1 MKYYKLEIKQD
12 ASKEVK
18 EEITKEEAI
27 RLVGL
32 VYNKPEETLDS
43 LSADGEVYLRTP
55 FALIY
60 KQE

>member
-18 EEITKEEAI
+18 EEITREECL
-27 RLVGL
+27 RLIKL
-32 VYNKPEETLDS
+32 AYNNAEETLDNVP
-43 LSADGEVYLRTP
+43 ADGEAYLRTP